1 MYHEL
6 AVTEGITV
14 VGVRH
19 GRKGPAGDNP
29 LDMVMGSKAWA
40 AAARALLLST
50 PDREN
55 ENRQGGLIYTRGNL
69 AAPTAGLRYRLD
81 QKVVRFDKAIPR
93 PSTGELVTEGVVNL
107 FVPEGATGIS
117 LDEALGPKD
126 QATSRLESEAF
137 LLARLADR
145 EEHLLSE
152 LIQAAEEEAIAE
164 RTLHRA
170 RQKLRVV
177 RTNRGVREA
186 AKIVVEAPTGVAH
199 NCHNCLETV

>member
-1 MYHEL
+1 
-6 AVTEGITV
+6 
-14 VGVRH
+14 
-19 GRKGPAGDNP
+19 
-29 LDMVMGSKAWA
+29 MVMGSKAWA
-40 AAARALLLST
+40 AAARALLLFT

-152 LIQAAEEEAIAE
+152 LIQAQPPKKKRRSPSGPFTGPARNFGWSYEPRGSGSSED
-164 RTLHRA
+164 RGGSSHRSS
-170 RQKLRVV
+170 
-177 RTNRGVREA
+177 
-186 AKIVVEAPTGVAH
+186 P
-199 NCHNCLETV
+199 